1 MLPSIETI
9 SYEGQVCNT
18 LPSLWNALHRS
29 YNSAADRPVN
39 TNILN
44 DIPQSN
50 TIEWPPFSKQEFKDA
65 IAKCSTSSTPGPD
78 HVSWKHLKSIITDD
92 KCLEKIVHIANACIV
107 HETWP
112 PQFKAAT
119 SVIIP
124 KPNKESYNTPKSFQ
138 PIVLLNTTGKLIE
151 KVISTRLQFHMSA
164 NGFLDPNQLR
174 DIRQRSTIDASV
186 TNFIRTYLHK

>member
-1 MLPSIETI
+1 L
-9 SYEGQVCNT
+9 V
-18 LPSLWNALHRS
+18 
-29 YNSAADRPVN
+29 ADRPVN

-50 TIEWPPFSKQEFKDA
+50 AIEWPPFSKQKFKDA

-78 HVSWKHLKSIITDD
+78 HVLWKHFKPIIADD
-92 KCLEKIVHIANACIV
+92 KCLEKIVYIANACIV

-119 SVIIP
+119 SIVIP
-124 KPNKESYNTPKSFQ
+124 KSNKEFYNTPKSFQ

-151 KVISTRLQFHMSA
+151 KIISTRLQFHMSA
-164 NGFLDPNQLR
+164 NSFLDLNCHKLHL
-174 DIRQRSTIDASV
+174 DISP
-186 TNFIRTYLHK
+186 